1 MSDNPKLC
9 QFGALV
15 EGIRNLRWLQQSE
28 MCLDFPHGSREFKGF
43 FCFQPWCPDGRAGGH
58 PGGRAAG
65 KSLSGL
71 YLRNR
76 KV

>member
-1 MSDNPKLC
+1 MAVVLFKYIVVEVAHEIYLFVFEEIYVRFQRTNCNFYPT
-9 QFGALV
+9 ALKGCP
-15 EGIRNLRWLQQSE
+15 GIVFTR
-28 MCLDFPHGSREFKGF
+28 
-43 FCFQPWCPDGRAGGH
+43 CPD
-58 PGGRAAG
+58 GRAAG

>member
-1 MSDNPKLC
+1 MGYKQFMENIYGDNLIFADGELIKLRDCILIAFHPTALKGC
-9 QFGALV
+9 Q
-15 EGIRNLRWLQQSE
+15 GIV
-28 MCLDFPHGSREFKGF
+28 FTHGV
-43 FCFQPWCPDGRAGGH
+43 QM
-58 PGGRAAG
+58 GGRAVG

>member
-1 MSDNPKLC
+1 MSIWLSFLVDDDP
-9 QFGALV
+9 FYPTALKGCR
-15 EGIRNLRWLQQSE
+15 GIV
-28 MCLDFPHGSREFKGF
+28 FTHGV
-43 FCFQPWCPDGRAGGH
+43 QM
-58 PGGRAAG
+58 GGRAVG